1 MSLTEK
7 TMVRNIILYKRVF
20 NERYFDCAKK
30 FGLFLRPDKIEVG
43 NFPELDLDDEL

>member
-1 MSLTEK
+1 
-7 TMVRNIILYKRVF
+7 MVRNNIFYTRVL
-20 NERYFDCAKK
+20 NERYFDCPKK